1 MKTNAKLIIF
11 TGPSGVGKGT
21 ILTDFFK
28 QQNDASII
36 YSISS
41 TTRKPR
47 EGEIDGKHYFF
58 KTKEEFENLI
68 KQNAFLEWANYSG
81 NYYGTNK
88 QFVEDNLKNGKSVLL
103 EIELQGAMIVMQ
115 KCPQA
120 VSIFIKPP
128 TFEELERR
136 LRGRHSESEE
146 AIQKRL
152 NTAKDELR
160 HINLFNY
167 VIEND
172 KIENAVKKLQE
183 IYRKETK

>member
-1 MKTNAKLIIF
+1 MKNNAKLIIF

-28 QQNDASII
+28 KADDKII
-36 YSISS
+36 YSISC

-47 EGEIDGKHYFF
+47 EGEINGKHYFF
-58 KTKEEFENLI
+58 KSKDEFEELI
-68 KQNAFLEWANYSG
+68 KQDAFLEWANYSG

-88 QFVEDNLKNGKSVLL
+88 SFVKENLEQGKSVLL
-103 EIELQGAMIVMQ
+103 EIELQGAMVVMQ

-120 VSIFIKPP
+120 VSVFIKPP

-136 LRGRHSESEE
+136 LRGRHSENESS
-146 AIQKRL
+146 IKKRL
-152 NTAKDELR
+152 AAAKDELR
-160 HINLFNY
+160 HIDLFNY
-167 VIEND
+167 IIEND
-172 KIENAVKKLQE
+172 KVENAVEKLNK